1 MSLGS
6 CNHYDHVIARSLSVG
21 PLIRQGVCSPYL
33 VRIKRD
39 IADIAADPPSGIY
52 IAATDDDIAT
62 IDAMVIGPA
71 DTPYEGGF
79 FRFLIACPTTYPNDP
94 PSVRFL
100 TTDGGK
106 VQMHPRLYMNGYVSL
121 DIIDGERGWS
131 PAQSLSSLFV
141 SLRSL
146 FTVVPLCDALHA
158 VRGQLDHS
166 AQCYAQF
173 VRHECVRVA
182 VCDAVES
189 CLQDSPL
196 FPKAFKETVLRKFLE
211 FYGKYEKALKEQRHL
226 NGSEMCDLIGGTK
239 GNFRH
244 DMLLARL
251 QDIRER
257 IVKRNNTVLC
267 V

>member
-1 MSLGS
+1 MA
-6 CNHYDHVIARSLSVG
+6 VIATSLSAG
-21 PLIRQGVCSPYL
+21 PLIREGVCSPYL

-79 FRFLIACPTTYPNDP
+79 FRFLIVCPTTYPNDP

-106 VQMHPRLYMNGYVSL
+106 LQMHPRLYMNGYVSL
-121 DIIDGERGWS
+121 DIIDGERGSAWS

-146 FTVVPLCDALHA
+146 FTVDPFYDVPHA
-158 VRGQLDHS
+158 VRVQLDYS

-189 CLQDSPL
+189 CLQDSPS

-211 FYGKYEKALKEQRHL
+211 FYGKYEKALKAQRHL
-226 NGSEMCDLIGGTK
+226 NGSEMFDLISGTK
-239 GNFRH
+239 VNFRH
-244 DMLLARL
+244 EMLLARL

-257 IVKRNNTVLC
+257 IVERNNIVLC